1 MKLIVAIIRPERLN
15 DVLEALYA
23 KDVRGLSIQRI
34 QGHGGELERVGNYR
48 GTTVKMELSDKIRI
62 EIGVSEAFVD
72 VTVKA
77 IMQSAKTGDV
87 GDGKV
92 FILPIEK
99 AYRIRSGE
107 EDKDAIEWIEFQWK
121 NDERPGFKEN
131 HVPSDEGA
139 VKVTSGRVVELRS
152 TVTPAD

>member
-107 EDKDAIEWIEFQWK
+107 EDKDAI
-121 NDERPGFKEN
+121 
-131 HVPSDEGA
+131 
-139 VKVTSGRVVELRS
+139 
-152 TVTPAD
+152 TPVD